1 MSIES
6 NNNFPDKMME
16 YQKRIEEEQGSQ
28 EVKEIQLEAYEKI
41 LDTLLPKMDSREAQQ
56 MQDDFEVLKKVVD
69 EQFEE
74 KGGSMKQQDIMDN
87 LPQDNIWHSVLADI
101 DKKYKSDQDVEGID
115 FDAAWENIKNQTDI
129 SDPEESD
136 E

>member
-87 LPQDNIWHSVLADI
+87 LPQDNIWHSVLA
-101 DKKYKSDQDVEGID
+101 
-115 FDAAWENIKNQTDI
+115 
-129 SDPEESD
+129 
-136 E
+136 